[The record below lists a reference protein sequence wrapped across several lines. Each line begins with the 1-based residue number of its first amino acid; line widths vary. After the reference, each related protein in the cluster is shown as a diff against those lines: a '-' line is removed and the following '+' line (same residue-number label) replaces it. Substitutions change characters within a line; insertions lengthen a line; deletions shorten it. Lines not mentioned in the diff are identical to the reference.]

1 MLQWL
6 LPSIQWPTLAF
17 QIPRKFAT
25 LQSLDKAD
33 TIRLHMECSRESLNA
48 FGLAN
53 LLKCEFEMLKHFRG
67 RGKAGATVRKRTIVL
82 PVRIDDSKLP
92 AG

>member
-1 MLQWL
+1 MAA
-6 LPSIQWPTLAF
+6 SINPMANPC
-17 QIPRKFAT
+17 IPNPKKTCHTSVA
-25 LQSLDKAD
+25 LSAD